1 MGQFGFFSR
10 EAFRTLARNGA
21 PSVAA
26 IVTTGITILVL
37 GVLLP
42 LFFFTQKTSQ
52 GVRDQLSIKAFLYDD
67 ATHGEIT
74 ALQSKIEGLPGV
86 KSAQF
91 VSKAAAANI
100 IRDRLKDPNILKE
113 LNSNPLPASFTILPT
128 DAAHLENIRQELT
141 PINGAGKPKA
151 ISPIISEVKDSRE
164 QAGKIEQVTSKLKI
178 VLILL
183 TALLCLASL
192 LLIANTIRLSI
203 YARRREV
210 EVMRLVGATRWF
222 IRWPFMIE
230 GVIVGC
236 LGGLAAIL
244 LLWLGKLIVVDPLA
258 NTFTFVKAQTN
269 TELAFPLLIVLL
281 FITAMVVSAIGSGVT
296 LRRFLKV

>member
-1 MGQFGFFSR
+1 MGRFGFFLR
-10 EAFRTLARNGA
+10 EAFRTLRRNGA

-42 LFFFTQKTSQ
+42 LFFLTQQTSQ
-52 GVRDQLSIKAFLYDD
+52 GVRNELSLKVFLFDD
-67 ATHGEIT
+67 ATSGETASLKHKIT
-74 ALQSKIEGLPGV
+74 AIPHV
-86 KSAQF
+86 KSVDY
-91 VSKAAAANI
+91 VSKADAV
-100 IRDRLKDPNILKE
+100 KILKGR
-113 LNSNPLPASFTILPT
+113 LNDPSILNQLNTNPLPASFTVKPT
-128 DAAHLENIRQELT
+128 DPAHLQTIRQDLT
-141 PINGAGKPKA
+141 PLGPSGKPRP
-151 ISPIISEVKDSRE
+151 ISPIIDQIKDSRE
-164 QAGKIEQVTSKLKI
+164 QASKIEQVTSKLKI

-183 TALLCLASL
+183 TALLIIASL

-222 IRWPFMIE
+222 VRWPFMIE

-236 LGGLAAIL
+236 LGGAAAIL

-258 NTFTFVKAQTN
+258 NTFAFVKAQTN
-269 TELAFPLLIVLL
+269 TDLAFPLLVIVL
-281 FITAMVVSAIGSGVT
+281 FVTAMVVSAIGSGIT